1 MLAERRKRMP
11 ATRTLVVENITHKLH
26 AFEASID
33 DALISAGELTATISY
48 ERKRGQLS
56 ALVGQDAIALV
67 GQSLASL
74 HAARAQIV
82 QSHVAFDEVR
92 QQLGVQVTAGGS
104 LWKFVKNA
112 VPLRVIRN
120 SADSKVA

>member
-1 MLAERRKRMP
+1 MP

-26 AFEASID
+26 ALEASID

-56 ALVGQDAIALV
+56 AIVGQDAIALV

-82 QSHVAFDEVR
+82 ESHVAFDEVR
-92 QQLGVQVTAGGS
+92 EQLGVPVTAGGS
-104 LWKFVKNA
+104 LWKFAKSLS
-112 VPLRVIRN
+112 PLRLVSTGQGQR
-120 SADSKVA
+120 AA